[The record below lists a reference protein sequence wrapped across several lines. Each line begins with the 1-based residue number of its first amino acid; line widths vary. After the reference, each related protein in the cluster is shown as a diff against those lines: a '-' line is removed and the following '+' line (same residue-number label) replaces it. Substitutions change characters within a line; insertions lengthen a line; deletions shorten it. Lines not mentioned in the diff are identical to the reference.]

1 MPTNNTVKWS
11 ASPESDVAI
20 YNIYRKIGSA
30 PIKTPADKFAS
41 VPVTQTTF
49 VDTVSTDG
57 DFFYG
62 VTAMDTSGN
71 ESLLSNVKDKLVD
84 SVPPAPPVLL
94 SVV

>member
-1 MPTNNTVKWS
+1 MPTTNTVKWA
-11 ASPESDVAI
+11 ASPEADVAI
-20 YNIYRKIGSA
+20 YNIYRKVGSA
-30 PIKTPADKFAS
+30 PTRIAGDKFAS

-57 DFFYG
+57 DYFYG

-71 ESLLSNVKDKLVD
+71 ESPLSNVKDKLVD

-94 SVV
+94 SVA